1 MMRSGRVFVYIRQG
15 SGGLGN
21 AKDNKSRNEAKVYHS
36 PDCCSA
42 TKIPTFFCTPV
53 VQKAAARVLNGG
65 AGPNLPKKTR
75 NIFKKSSLTNKH
87 LLILRLNVFVFIS
100 AG

>member
-1 MMRSGRVFVYIRQG
+1 MRSGRVFVYIRQG

-65 AGPNLPKKTR
+65 AELIYPRKQEISLKK
-75 NIFKKSSLTNKH
+75 
-87 LLILRLNVFVFIS
+87 
-100 AG
+100 AA